1 MSTPQL
7 ITLGEMKTVLPE
19 IDLLEEMRSGFIAY
33 SNGECV
39 IPPVGELILNDP
51 APGEVHIKYGYVR
64 GGDRYVIKIA
74 SGFPMNR
81 ELGIHTSNGMMILFN
96 QRTGELEALL
106 HDEGFLT
113 DVRTAAAGAL
123 ASRTMAPSSVTRI
136 GIIGTGVQARMQLQ
150 QVTSALDCVQ
160 ASVWGRNLEQVS
172 NFVREFNDS
181 GIEVEAAPDVREL
194 LQSCEVVITCTS
206 ASEPLVL
213 SEWVRPG
220 THITAVGS
228 DTPEKQEL
236 DAALLGKADRVIVD
250 SLDQGR
256 LRGEVAHALRAGV
269 LEERDVTEL
278 GTVLGDPSQGRSSD
292 DQITVADLTGVAVQD
307 LRIAE
312 AVARLLERS

>member
-1 MSTPQL
+1 
-7 ITLGEMKTVLPE
+7 MKTVLPE

-123 ASRTMAPSSVTRI
+123 ASCTMAPSSVTRI